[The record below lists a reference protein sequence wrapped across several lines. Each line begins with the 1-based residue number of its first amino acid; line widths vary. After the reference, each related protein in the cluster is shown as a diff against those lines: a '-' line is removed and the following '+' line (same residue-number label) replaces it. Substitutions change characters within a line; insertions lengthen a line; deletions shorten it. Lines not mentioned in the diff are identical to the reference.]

1 MTNIVDKEDEK
12 IARDHFNVQEDDLP
26 ALFLTNNNVH
36 KGLMKKYI
44 YMGDVRQ
51 LTQEE
56 FEQIAKSP
64 LKFKDDMTSAS
75 GDLMTP
81 FFMS

>member
-1 MTNIVDKEDEK
+1 
-12 IARDHFNVQEDDLP
+12 
-26 ALFLTNNNVH
+26 
-36 KGLMKKYI
+36 MKKYI

-51 LTQEE
+51 LTQDE

-64 LKFKDDMTSAS
+64 LKFKEDMTSAS